1 MITAFNLDWEGRG
14 NNNDLKEIEDH
25 FPDLDR
31 SKHHKLIGEDRDVFV
46 DEILS
51 DIMSLINP
59 RMKRKVEKLK
69 EEMTER
75 AEQIEKTEEE
85 DPFLPGFE
93 SSIVNSLG
101 HGIDLR
107 LDGDLIQKEWFPEK
121 DWDVFLSHSHNDLDK
136 ALKIK
141 VLLEHFGLKVFVDST
156 VWGFADNLLR
166 DIDEIYTKEK
176 NRTYSYEKRNQT
188 TAAVH
193 LMLSTA
199 LTQVM
204 DNAEAVFFLNT
215 PNSTLQH
222 FAGTEYDKT
231 LIASPWIY
239 HEIMMTKFLRPNAYN
254 MREKG
259 IINENGEYTNKY
271 KNLMM
276 LRSADLSHMHKL
288 SLSNFV
294 GWVLSLNNERR
305 KNGNEQWENGC
316 FVLEA
321 YKFGPDSCDTSD
333 VLKRRMK
340 AMEKLYSISESS
352 R

>member
-1 MITAFNLDWEGRG
+1 MITAFNLDWEDKSD
-14 NNNDLKEIEDH
+14 NDDLKEIEAH

-31 SKHHKLIGEDRDVFV
+31 SKLSELFGEDRSVFV
-46 DEILS
+46 NEILS
-51 DIMSLINP
+51 EIMDLLNSG
-59 RMKRKVEKLK
+59 MKKEVKALKIKMAEKSEAESPLQPELK
-69 EEMTER
+69 SYIM
-75 AEQIEKTEEE
+75 
-85 DPFLPGFE
+85 DFLENGK
-93 SSIVNSLG
+93 S
-101 HGIDLR
+101 LR
-107 LDGDLIQKEWFPEK
+107 LDGDLIQKEWFPDK
-121 DWDVFLSHSHNDLDK
+121 DCDVFLSHSHNDLDN

-166 DIDEIYTKEK
+166 KIDDAYAQRSEGY
-176 NRTYSYEKRNQT
+176 YSYNKRNRS

-239 HEIMMTKFLRPNAYN
+239 HEIMMTKFLRPNAYK

-259 IINENGEYTNKY
+259 IINENGDYTKQY
-271 KNLMM
+271 ENLKM
-276 LRSADLSHMHKL
+276 LRSADLSHMQKL
-288 SLSNFV
+288 SLSKFA
-294 GWVLSLNNERR
+294 GWVSSLWNNEQRR
-305 KNGNEQWENGC
+305 NGC
-316 FVLEA
+316 LVIEA
-321 YKFGPDSCDTSD
+321 CKFEPDSSDTSN

-340 AMEKLYSISESS
+340 AMEKIIFHK
-352 R
+352 

>member
-1 MITAFNLDWEGRG
+1 MITSFNLDWEDKSD
-14 NNNDLKEIEDH
+14 NNDLKEIEDH
-25 FPDLDR
+25 FLDLAR
-31 SKHHKLIGEDRDVFV
+31 SKHHKLIREDRDAFV

-51 DIMSLINP
+51 EIMSLIDP
-59 RMKRKVEKLK
+59 GMKREVEKLK

-75 AEQIEKTEEE
+75 AEQIEKTE
-85 DPFLPGFE
+85 DSNPFLPGFE

-107 LDGDLIQKEWFPEK
+107 LDGDLIQKEWFPKK

-156 VWGFADNLLR
+156 VWRFADNLLR
-166 DIDEIYTKEK
+166 KIDD
-176 NRTYSYEKRNQT
+176 TYAQRSEGHYYYNKRNQT

-215 PNSTLQH
+215 CNSTLKQNS
-222 FAGTEYDKT
+222 KT
-231 LIASPWIY
+231 TDGKAFIASPWIY
-239 HEIMMTKFLRPNAYN
+239 HEIMMTRFLRPNAYK

-259 IINENGEYTNKY
+259 IINENGEYTKQH
-271 KNLMM
+271 KDLMIF
-276 LRSADLSHMHKL
+276 RSADLSHMQKL
-288 SLSNFV
+288 SLSKFA
-294 GWVLSLNNERR
+294 WWLSSLRNNEQQR
-305 KNGNEQWENGC
+305 NGC
-316 FVLEA
+316 LVIEA
-321 YKFGPDSCDTSD
+321 CKFKPDSCDTSN

>member
-1 MITAFNLDWEGRG
+1 MITSFNLDWEDKSD
-14 NNNDLKEIEDH
+14 NNDLKEIEDH
-25 FPDLDR
+25 FPDLDIDR

-59 RMKRKVEKLK
+59 RMKREVEKLK
-69 EEMTER
+69 EEMAER

-85 DPFLPGFE
+85 NPFLPGFE

-107 LDGDLIQKEWFPEK
+107 LDGDLIQKEWFPKK

-156 VWGFADNLLR
+156 VWRFADNLLR
-166 DIDEIYTKEK
+166 KIDDTFAQRSEGHYYY
-176 NRTYSYEKRNQT
+176 NKRNQT

-215 PNSTLQH
+215 CNSTLKQNS
-222 FAGTEYDKT
+222 KT
-231 LIASPWIY
+231 TDGKAFIASPWIY
-239 HEIMMTKFLRPNAYN
+239 HEIMMTKFLRPNAYK

-259 IINENGEYTNKY
+259 IINENGEYTKQY
-271 KNLMM
+271 KDLMIF
-276 LRSADLSHMHKL
+276 RSADLSHMQKL
-288 SLSNFV
+288 SLSKFA
-294 GWVLSLNNERR
+294 GWLSSLGNNGQRR
-305 KNGNEQWENGC
+305 NGC
-316 FVLEA
+316 LVIEA
-321 YKFGPDSCDTSD
+321 REFGPDSSDTSN

-340 AMEKLYSISESS
+340 AMENLYSISESS

>member
-1 MITAFNLDWEGRG
+1 MITSFNLDWEDKSD
-14 NNNDLKEIEDH
+14 NSDLKEIEDL
-25 FPDLDR
+25 FPNLDR
-31 SKHHKLIGEDRDVFV
+31 PKLSELFGEDRSVFV

-51 DIMSLINP
+51 EIMDLLKSG
-59 RMKRKVEKLK
+59 MKKEVKALKIKMAEKSEAESPLQPELK
-69 EEMTER
+69 SYIM
-75 AEQIEKTEEE
+75 
-85 DPFLPGFE
+85 DFLENGK
-93 SSIVNSLG
+93 S
-101 HGIDLR
+101 LR
-107 LDGDLIQKEWFPEK
+107 LDGDLIQKEWFPDK
-121 DWDVFLSHSHNDLDK
+121 DYDVFLSHSHNDLDK

-141 VLLEHFGLKVFVDST
+141 VLLKHFGLKVFVDST

-166 DIDEIYTKEK
+166 KIDDAYAQRSEGY
-176 NRTYSYEKRNQT
+176 YSYNKRNRS

-239 HEIMMTKFLRPNAYN
+239 HEIMMTKFLRPNSFRR
-254 MREKG
+254 REKD
-259 IINENGEYTNKY
+259 IINENGDYTKQY

-276 LRSADLSHMHKL
+276 LRSADLSHMQKL
-288 SLSNFV
+288 SLSKFA
-294 GWVLSLNNERR
+294 GWVSSLMNNEQRR
-305 KNGNEQWENGC
+305 NGC
-316 FVLEA
+316 LVIEA
-321 YKFGPDSCDTSD
+321 CKFEPDSSDTSN

-340 AMEKLYSISESS
+340 AMENLYSISESS

>member
-1 MITAFNLDWEGRG
+1 MITSFNLDWEDESDI
-14 NNNDLKEIEDH
+14 NDLNKIEDL
-25 FPDLDR
+25 FPNLDKPKLSELFWEDR
-31 SKHHKLIGEDRDVFV
+31 SVFV

-51 DIMSLINP
+51 EIMDLLKSG
-59 RMKRKVEKLK
+59 MKKEVKALKIKMAEKSEAESPLQPELK
-69 EEMTER
+69 SYIM
-75 AEQIEKTEEE
+75 
-85 DPFLPGFE
+85 DFLENGK
-93 SSIVNSLG
+93 S
-101 HGIDLR
+101 LR
-107 LDGDLIQKEWFPEK
+107 LDGDLIQKEWFPDK
-121 DWDVFLSHSHNDLDK
+121 DYDVFLSHSHNDLDK

-141 VLLEHFGLKVFVDST
+141 VLLKHFGLKVFVDST

-166 DIDEIYTKEK
+166 KIDDAYAQRSEGY
-176 NRTYSYEKRNQT
+176 YSYNKRNRS

-239 HEIMMTKFLRPNAYN
+239 HEIMMTKFLRPNAYK

-259 IINENGEYTNKY
+259 IINENGDYTKQY
-271 KNLMM
+271 ENLKM
-276 LRSADLSHMHKL
+276 LRSADLSHMQKL
-288 SLSNFV
+288 SLSKFA
-294 GWVLSLNNERR
+294 GWVSSLMNNEQRR
-305 KNGNEQWENGC
+305 NGC
-316 FVLEA
+316 LVIEA
-321 YKFGPDSCDTSD
+321 YKFEPDSSDTSN

-340 AMEKLYSISESS
+340 AMENLYSISESS

>member
-1 MITAFNLDWEGRG
+1 MITSFNLDWEDKSD
-14 NNNDLKEIEDH
+14 NNDLKKIEGH

-51 DIMSLINP
+51 DIMSLIDP
-59 RMKRKVEKLK
+59 EMKREVEKLK

-85 DPFLPGFE
+85 NPFLPGFE

-107 LDGDLIQKEWFPEK
+107 LDGDLIQKEWFPKK

-166 DIDEIYTKEK
+166 KIDDAYAQRSEGH
-176 NRTYSYEKRNQT
+176 YSYNKRNRS

-239 HEIMMTKFLRPNAYN
+239 HEIMMTKFLRPNSFRR
-254 MREKG
+254 REKD
-259 IINENGEYTNKY
+259 IINENEEYTKQYN
-271 KNLMM
+271 NLMM
-276 LRSADLSHMHKL
+276 LRSADLSHMQKL
-288 SLSNFV
+288 SLSKFA
-294 GWVLSLNNERR
+294 GWVSSLMNNEQRR
-305 KNGNEQWENGC
+305 NEC
-316 FVLEA
+316 LVIEA
-321 YKFGPDSCDTSD
+321 FKFRPDSSDTSN

-340 AMEKLYSISESS
+340 AMENLYSISESS

>member
-1 MITAFNLDWEGRG
+1 MITSFNLDWEDKSD
-14 NNNDLKEIEDH
+14 NNDLKEIEDH
-25 FPDLDR
+25 FPDLDIDR

-59 RMKRKVEKLK
+59 RMKREVEKLK

-85 DPFLPGFE
+85 NPFLPGFE

-107 LDGDLIQKEWFPEK
+107 LDGDLIQKEWFPKK

-156 VWGFADNLLR
+156 VWRFADNLLR
-166 DIDEIYTKEK
+166 KIDD
-176 NRTYSYEKRNQT
+176 TYAQRSEGHYYYNKRNQT

-215 PNSTLQH
+215 CNSTLKQIS
-222 FAGTEYDKT
+222 KT
-231 LIASPWIY
+231 TYGKAFIASPWIY
-239 HEIMMTKFLRPNAYN
+239 HEIMMTKFLRPNAYK

-259 IINENGEYTNKY
+259 IINENEEYTKQY

-276 LRSADLSHMHKL
+276 LRSADLSHMQKL
-288 SLSNFV
+288 SLSKFA
-294 GWVLSLNNERR
+294 GWVSSLRNNEQRR
-305 KNGNEQWENGC
+305 NGC
-316 FVLEA
+316 LVIEA
-321 YKFGPDSCDTSD
+321 CKFRPDSCDTSN

>member
-1 MITAFNLDWEGRG
+1 MITSFNLDWEDKSD
-14 NNNDLKEIEDH
+14 NDDLKEIEDH
-25 FPDLDR
+25 FPDLDIDS
-31 SKHHKLIGEDRDVFV
+31 SKYHKLIGEDRDAFV
-46 DEILS
+46 NDILS
-51 DIMSLINP
+51 EIMSLIDP
-59 RMKRKVEKLK
+59 EMKKEVGNLK

-75 AEQIEKTEEE
+75 AEQTEKTE
-85 DPFLPGFE
+85 DSNSFLTGFE
-93 SSIVNSLG
+93 SSIVNSLE

-107 LDGDLIQKEWFPEK
+107 LDGDLIQKEWFPKK

-156 VWGFADNLLR
+156 VWRFADNLLR
-166 DIDEIYTKEK
+166 KIDDAYAQRSEGHYYY
-176 NRTYSYEKRNQT
+176 NKRNQT

-239 HEIMMTKFLRPNAYN
+239 HEIMMTKFLRPNAYK

-259 IINENGEYTNKY
+259 IINENGDYTKQY
-271 KNLMM
+271 ENLKM
-276 LRSADLSHMHKL
+276 LRSADLSHMQKL
-288 SLSNFV
+288 SLSKFA
-294 GWVLSLNNERR
+294 GWVSSLWNNEQRR
-305 KNGNEQWENGC
+305 NGC
-316 FVLEA
+316 LVIEA
-321 YKFGPDSCDTSD
+321 CKFEPDSSDTSN

-340 AMEKLYSISESS
+340 AMEKIIFHK
-352 R
+352 